1 MPGDT
6 LHFQFEA
13 LDLESG
19 LYIRNSAG
27 SIVKYNARVMDFGE
41 NALGCIEADFSKKS
55 CCSTFEIYKI
65 SALLPRS
72 KLKQFPDY

>member
-27 SIVKYNARVMDFGE
+27 CIVKYNARVMDFGE
-41 NALGCIEADFSKKS
+41 LALGCIEADFSKQIMLQHVRDLQDFR
-55 CCSTFEIYKI
+55 T
-65 SALLPRS
+65 SAPLET
-72 KLKQFPDY
+72 QTI